1 MGLSIAA
8 LSQQGGYEGR
18 GPGPLT
24 PVNGMAVPMVI
35 SSQMNLIC
43 CDLLL
48 CDIGVMIHPMTFPA
62 CPPRH
67 RFEAE
72 P

>member
-1 MGLSIAA
+1 LQPF
-8 LSQQGGYEGR
+8 SQQEGYEGG
-18 GPGPLT
+18 GPRPLT
-24 PVNGMAVPMVI
+24 PVNGMDARMVI

-48 CDIGVMIHPMTFPA
+48 CDIGAMIHAMTFPA
-62 CPPRH
+62 CPFRH

>member
-18 GPGPLT
+18 GPRSLT
-24 PVNGMAVPMVI
+24 PVNGKDKRRVI

-48 CDIGVMIHPMTFPA
+48 CDIGVMIPA
-62 CPPRH
+62 IAIPREPAPPTIRG
-67 RFEAE
+67 
-72 P
+72 

>member
-18 GPGPLT
+18 GPGWLT
-24 PVNGMAVPMVI
+24 PVNGMDVPVVF
-35 SSQMNLIC
+35 SSQLNLIC

-48 CDIGVMIHPMTFPA
+48 CDIGVMMHAMTFTA
-62 CPPRH
+62 CPFRH

>member
-1 MGLSIAA
+1 MAFPVAA
-8 LSQQGGYEGR
+8 LSQQGGYEGH
-18 GPGPLT
+18 GPRPLT
-24 PVNGMAVPMVI
+24 PVNGMDVRMVF
-35 SSQMNLIC
+35 SLQMNLIC

-48 CDIGVMIHPMTFPA
+48 CDIGVMIHSMTFPE
-62 CPPRH
+62 CPPCH

>member
-48 CDIGVMIHPMTFPA
+48 CDIGVMIPA
-62 CPPRH
+62 IAIPRVPAPPTIRG
-67 RFEAE
+67 
-72 P
+72 